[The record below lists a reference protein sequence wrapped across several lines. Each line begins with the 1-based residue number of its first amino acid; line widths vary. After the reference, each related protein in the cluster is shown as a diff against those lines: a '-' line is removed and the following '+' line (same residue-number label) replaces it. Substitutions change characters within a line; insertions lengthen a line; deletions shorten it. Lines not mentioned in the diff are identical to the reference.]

1 MKKLASAL
9 GVLVG
14 LWFAVLV
21 VLGFVLGSGSGDRV
35 AARIGEALQAQATVG
50 DADLALVRG
59 HLNLEKLAVR
69 RSDAIGSLSLD
80 VARIECELPPLGL
93 ALLDRACSSLAVD
106 GVRMEASTL
115 QLFRIARPRR
125 TPLRVSR
132 VVINDAR
139 FSLAP
144 SAIMPG
150 LDAITLHIE
159 SVTAGPTTFKSPL
172 SWLFAL
178 ETLAMTIELPASVKI
193 HLSYA
198 GGILSASGSIF
209 GSKPVSLPVTLPVA
223 DAGADAKA
231 ELEALVAWAKRIA
244 TDLVAK
250 RASDWLN
257 SKLPF

>member
-1 MKKLASAL
+1 LKKLATAL

-14 LWFAVLV
+14 LWLVVLV
-21 VLGFVLGSGSGDRV
+21 VLGFVLDRGSGDRI
-35 AARIGEALQAQATVG
+35 AARMGEALQAQATVG
-50 DADLALVRG
+50 DSDLALVRG
-59 HLNLEKLAVR
+59 HLALEKLSVR
-69 RSDAIGSLSLD
+69 RSDAIGSLTLD
-80 VARIECELPPLGL
+80 VARVECDLPPFGF
-93 ALLDRACSSLAVD
+93 ALFDRSCRELAVS

-115 QLFRIARPRR
+115 QLFRLARPRR
-125 TPLRVSR
+125 TPLHVSR

-198 GGILSASGSIF
+198 GGILSASGSLF
-209 GSKPVSLPVTLPVA
+209 GSKPVTLPVALPVA

-231 ELEALVAWAKRIA
+231 ELEALVAWAKHLA

-250 RASDWLN
+250 KASDWLK

>member
-1 MKKLASAL
+1 MKKLATAL

-14 LWFAVLV
+14 LWLAVLV
-21 VLGFVLGSGSGDRV
+21 VLGFALGRGSRDRV
-35 AARIGEALQAQATVG
+35 ASRLGEALAAQATVG

-59 HLNLEKLAVR
+59 HLTLEKLAVR
-69 RSDAIGSLSLD
+69 RSDVVGSLTLD
-80 VARIECELPPLGL
+80 VARIHCDLAPLGF
-93 ALLDRACSSLAVD
+93 ALFDRACSELAIS

-125 TPLRVSR
+125 TPLHVSR
-132 VVINDAR
+132 VVIHDAR

-172 SWLFAL
+172 SWLFSL

-193 HLSYA
+193 QLSYA
-198 GGILSASGSIF
+198 GGMLSASGSLF
-209 GSKPVSLPVTLPVA
+209 GSTPISLPVTLPVA
-223 DAGADAKA
+223 DASADAKA
-231 ELEALVAWAKRIA
+231 ELEALVAWAKRLA

-250 RASDWLN
+250 RASDWLD